1 MVTIR
6 DLLRVKGDDV
16 WSVTPKTCVLDTL
29 RVMADKGVGALL
41 IMEGSRIAG
50 IFSERDF
57 ARAIAKT
64 GQCIL
69 DHPVGEYMT
78 TQVVTIEPDQ
88 SVEECMQMM
97 TREHIRHLPVM
108 EDRRLIGLISIGD
121 VVREI
126 ISSKE
131 STIDTLENFIEG
143 RGYGH

>member
-29 RVMADKGVGALL
+29 IVMADKGVGALL